1 MLLEEAVS
9 LIHRFSFATYV
20 AQHIL
25 FSSSFLLLFVFQ
37 NRQNILS
44 SLNNPT
50 LPSCEDFSST
60 LLVYLNCLKKSPREM
75 FALQRH
81 NASCIVLILLCLV
94 FVFVY
99 LCICVFVYFV
109 IVFFVFV
116 RLTHESI
123 IFDILEQSSFQKYT
137 TCWEFLALFH
147 MLYLCIC
154 VFVFVYLCM
163 RHLVISILISLNQE
177 LSENLWFVWSKTS

>member
-81 NASCIVLILLCLV
+81 NALCIVLILLCLV
-94 FVFVY
+94 FVHLCIYVFVY
-99 LCICVFVYFV
+99 LCIYVF
-109 IVFFVFV
+109 
-116 RLTHESI
+116 
-123 IFDILEQSSFQKYT
+123 
-137 TCWEFLALFH
+137 
-147 MLYLCIC
+147 MYLCI
-154 VFVFVYLCM
+154 FVFVYLYLSICFAVSDSISV
-163 RHLVISILISLNQE
+163 RIVPILLRLVPHCLSDVLHLCEQIVLALYCCH
-177 LSENLWFVWSKTS
+177 

>member
-1 MLLEEAVS
+1 MIQGGIFLNWGGIHMIQGGGGTDGRHHSYWDALAGEVMLLEEAVS

-81 NASCIVLILLCLV
+81 NALCIVLILLCLV

-99 LCICVFVYFV
+99 LCICVF
-109 IVFFVFV
+109 
-116 RLTHESI
+116 
-123 IFDILEQSSFQKYT
+123 
-137 TCWEFLALFH
+137 A
-147 MLYLCIC
+147 YLCIC
-154 VFVFVYLCM
+154 VFVYLCIYVFVYFLYICVFVFLW
-163 RHLVISILISLNQE
+163 RSSPTPSQVLVAQ
-177 LSENLWFVWSKTS
+177 